1 MNVPAV
7 LAAFY
12 PPAIRRQWGSEI
24 AHEARSAGPRS
35 WFDTVIGAG
44 KLWLHP
50 SDWPEPGP
58 GETSRVLVTAFGVV
72 ITASGLLVRG
82 FGAGRLSVD
91 AAQLAAGVWLAPVVA
106 GVVLA
111 APLLP
116 LRSSTFRR
124 AFAVAGRT
132 LAVPAAAVVV
142 LLLFARSGLADRLTG
157 PVRVLPVTYYWAT
170 LSFVGFRLCLL
181 VARIGRV
188 AVPPSLERLRLA
200 LLCGGTGLALAAV
213 RVLTAADAGGVRAGA
228 VVLASGL
235 AALAVAVISVGRDL
249 RGGARPVR

>member
-7 LAAFY
+7 LAALY
-12 PPAIRRQWGSEI
+12 PPAIRRRWGSEI
-24 AHEARSAGPRS
+24 ADEARLAGPRS
-35 WFDTVIGAG
+35 WFDTVVGAG

-50 SDWPEPGP
+50 SDWPEPDP

-72 ITASGLLVRG
+72 IAASGLLVRA

-91 AAQLAAGVWLAPVVA
+91 AARLAAGVWLAPVVA

-116 LRSSTFRR
+116 LKRRTFGR
-124 AFAVAGRT
+124 AFAVTGRT
-132 LAVPAAAVVV
+132 LVLPTSAVAA
-142 LLLFARSGLADRLTG
+142 LLLLARSGLADQLTG
-157 PVRVLPVTYYWAT
+157 PARVLPVSYYWAT
-170 LSFVGFRLCLL
+170 LGFVGFRLCLL

-213 RVLTAADAGGVRAGA
+213 QALAAADAGGVRAGA
-228 VVLASGL
+228 MALASGL

-249 RGGARPVR
+249 RARPVR